1 MCQDR
6 DVKIF
11 DAGSSNK
18 KPEQN
23 FPEVK
28 LSKED
33 LMKAKTAGERV
44 AKSFIEAVS
53 STSDDEAND
62 FELLHQRR
70 LLLSFTANIGFERF
84 ISNEELSERAKRSF
98 LNSLKAEQKD
108 IYETAVDTG
117 AFSFYYLAY
126 RRANEVE
133 RRMGQTFAMLCSHD
147 GDPIFQE
154 LGEAIYCWF
163 SSETENIIKEIFE

>member
-1 MCQDR
+1 MCQDK
-6 DVKIF
+6 DIKIF
-11 DAGSSNK
+11 DSGISDK
-18 KPEQN
+18 KSEQT
-23 FPEVK
+23 FSEVK

-33 LMKAKTAGERV
+33 IFKAKSAGEKV

-53 STSDDEAND
+53 STADDEAND

-70 LLLSFTANIGFERF
+70 LLLSFTANISFERF
-84 ISNEELSERAKRSF
+84 IGNEVLSEKAHRSF
-98 LNSLKAEQKD
+98 LKSLKAEQKD
-108 IYETAVDTG
+108 IYDTAVDTG

-163 SSETENIIKEIFE
+163 SSETGKIIKEIFE